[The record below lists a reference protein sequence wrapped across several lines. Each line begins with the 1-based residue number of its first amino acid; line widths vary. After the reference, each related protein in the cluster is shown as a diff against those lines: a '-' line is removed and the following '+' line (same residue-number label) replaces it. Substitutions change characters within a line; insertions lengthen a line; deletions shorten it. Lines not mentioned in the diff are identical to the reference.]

1 MLRLVDAVGRPSW
14 LALETELVGNVV
26 GGWAR
31 IAVDR
36 ATTRLTVSVVVGG
49 WARTA
54 VGRAIVRLA
63 ASDVVGGWA

>member
-49 WARTA
+49 WART
-54 VGRAIVRLA
+54 VGRAIVWLA
-63 ASDVVGGWA
+63 ASDVVGDWA